1 VTGVA
6 QDGIT
11 SPRRRVTAL
20 ADTLTDEE
28 ALGVGVF
35 ATAFHLFQDGL
46 VGGGDVELGI
56 VHDPVRG
63 RRVRGWVGN
72 FEVTLEVDAGSIVGD
87 VEGKPYAMTVTSGY
101 VSSPDFQVDYR
112 HATYVAGDMDVD
124 AQDFTSTGPPGLQPA
139 VRLRQA
145 APRRGWTYRPHRSST
160 SGSDARDA
168 AASRARPR
176 RSGWRGLDA
185 GPCEGGQ
192 SRASNVARWWTSE
205 VPCPCPLQ
213 AVLSR

>member
-1 VTGVA
+1 M
-6 QDGIT
+6 
-11 SPRRRVTAL
+11 
-20 ADTLTDEE
+20 
-28 ALGVGVF
+28 F

-87 VEGKPYAMTVTSGY
+87 VEGKPYAMTVTGGY

-124 AQDFTSTGPPGLQPA
+124 GQDFDFDVDRAPGFMRGWGH
-139 VRLRQA
+139 RLRRRGR
-145 APRRGWTYRPHRSST
+145 APRRGGRGRHRPLPLLPRRLLDLT
-160 SGSDARDA
+160 PGPRPVP
-168 AASRARPR
+168 RPR
-176 RSGWRGLDA
+176 ASAPRGGA
-185 GPCEGGQ
+185 GPSVVPFPGWEGGPRREA
-192 SRASNVARWWTSE
+192 RAGGAGENGPAGV
-205 VPCPCPLQ
+205 
-213 AVLSR
+213 